1 MFSSFSSKNEVLPF
15 SYATKTSTTS
25 NQPQKKLTVPLNT
38 PFATYVYTL
47 ILFLVSGFF
56 FFLSLFKL
64 PFFLISPQNFV
75 FLFTLGCIF
84 FHLSLATLHGI
95 TPYILFSFDSH
106 RRFISSLFLISTA
119 GSLLFSHRHLYL
131 PCLFS
136 VVTQSVMFL
145 VSVIAY
151 FSASAGLG
159 FLTTVF
165 SGIKSRISPF

>member
-15 SYATKTSTTS
+15 SYANKASSSS
-25 NQPQKKLTVPLNT
+25 NQTQSKLTIPLNT
-38 PFATYVYTL
+38 PFSTYVYTL
-47 ILFLVSGFF
+47 ILFLIACFF
-56 FFLSLFKL
+56 FFLSLLKL

-84 FHLSLATLHGI
+84 FHLSFAILHGV
-95 TPYILFSFDSH
+95 TSYTFFCFDSH
-106 RRFISSLFLISTA
+106 RRFISTLFLISTS
-119 GSLLFSHRHLYL
+119 GSLVFSNRHLYV
-131 PCLFS
+131 PCLIA